1 MMGKPFAMILHGS
14 ECLILRYFAQNRGF
28 LLKTRTRLSFKRN
41 AAIFIAAFNRPSII
55 GSLAMESIGVA
66 TQEAFPVAL
75 GKVAK
80 AGVLVVMRSLGIIAL
95 SPTRVTGAG
104 A

>member
-1 MMGKPFAMILHGS
+1 MGKPFAMILHGS

-28 LLKTRTRLSFKRN
+28 LLKTRTRLSFLKRN

-80 AGVLVVMRSLGIIAL
+80 AGVLEVMRSFRIVAL
-95 SPTRVTGAG
+95 SPMRVTGAG